1 MKSKHKV
8 HVYAIVRVPF
18 EVEAESFEDA
28 AREVLNAPATHERLH
43 AIPGYAED
51 FEEELV
57 VDRLNK
63 NGHMV
68 ASNVVLVNDVRVTL
82 D

>member
-8 HVYAIVRVPF
+8 PVY
-18 EVEAESFEDA
+18 
-28 AREVLNAPATHERLH
+28 ATHERLH
-43 AIPGYAED
+43 AIPGYTED
-51 FEEELV
+51 YEDELV

-68 ASNVVLVNDVRVTL
+68 ASNVVLVNDVRVTRK
-82 D
+82 